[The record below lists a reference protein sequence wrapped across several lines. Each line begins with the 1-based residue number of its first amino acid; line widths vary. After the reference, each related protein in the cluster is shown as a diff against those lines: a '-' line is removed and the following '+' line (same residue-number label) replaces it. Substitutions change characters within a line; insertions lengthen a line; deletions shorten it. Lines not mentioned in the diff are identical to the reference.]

1 MASSSFEVR
10 VSLEKLLIVLIV
22 VLVPLNFIGLYL
34 AIESTRSAEQTI
46 GTLFRGIAQD
56 QALAAR
62 QFIDDRVIE
71 VAAITSDPT
80 VLDAIT
86 NSSHSTANL
95 PEEAKAT
102 KIADVEKQW
111 DTPASDVLVKDI
123 LSSRTSEALRHRRE
137 MDPRLLR
144 LVVLDQSG
152 TPVAASDKPRHY
164 APVNEVFW
172 AGVSKNGGTV
182 YVSDVMYDEQNK
194 AHYVSV
200 GVPVLDPGSMRFVG
214 ALHAFVDVGPIFA
227 SLNNDQLGRTMAA
240 TLVREDGT
248 VVSGVNVSPEMRL
261 NSEEYRAAKD
271 ALGTMQG
278 RQTGYV
284 IAGLR
289 EGNRIVGFADTG
301 LKQSYGNLPWLV
313 MVSQSTREAVAPQ
326 RMVGNF
332 AFVMVMVALLM
343 VTLMAA
349 YFFLHRKQEMT
360 EIEPPNNV
368 NRENHEPNHV
378 NELVAR

>member
-34 AIESTRSAEQTI
+34 AIESTRAAEQTT

-71 VAAITSDPT
+71 VGAITSDPT

-86 NSSHSTANL
+86 SSSRATANL
-95 PEEAKAT
+95 PEPAKAA

-111 DTPASDVLVKDI
+111 DTPESDALVKGI
-123 LSSRTSEALRHRRE
+123 LSSRTSDALRHRRE
-137 MDPRLLR
+137 IDPRLLK
-144 LVVLDQSG
+144 LVVLDDSG
-152 TPVAASDKPRHY
+152 TPVAATDKPRHY
-164 APVNEVFW
+164 APVNEMFW
-172 AGVSKNGGTV
+172 ESVSKNGGTV
-182 YVSDVMYDEQNK
+182 YVSDVMYDEQSK

-200 GVPVLDPGSMRFVG
+200 GVPVLDPASMRFVG
-214 ALHAFVDVGPIFA
+214 ALHAFVDVAPIFA
-227 SLNNDQLGRTMAA
+227 SLNRDQFGRTMAA
-240 TLVREDGT
+240 TLVRDDGT
-248 VVSGVNVSPEMRL
+248 VVSGVNVNPEMRL
-261 NSEEYRAAKD
+261 NSEEYRAVKD
-271 ALGTMQG
+271 ALGTMRG
-278 RQTGYV
+278 RQAGYV
-284 IAGLR
+284 IAGMR
-289 EGNRIVGFADTG
+289 EGSRIVGFADTG

-313 MVSQSTREAVAPQ
+313 MVSQNTREAVAPE

-343 VTLMAA
+343 VTLLAA
-349 YFFLHRKQEMT
+349 YFFLHRRQEMT
-360 EIEPPNNV
+360 EIEPPENTNH
-368 NRENHEPNHV
+368 ENHEPHHANGV
-378 NELVAR
+378 LVP

>member
-34 AIESTRSAEQTI
+34 AIESTRAAEQTA
-46 GTLFRGIAQD
+46 GTLFRDIAQD

-62 QFIDDRVIE
+62 RYIDDRVIE
-71 VAAITSDPT
+71 VAAITSDPA

-86 NSSHSTANL
+86 NSSHATAHL

-102 KIADVEKQW
+102 RIAEVEKQW
-111 DTPASDVLVKDI
+111 DTPGSDALVKNI

-137 MDPRLLR
+137 TDPRLLK
-144 LVVLDQSG
+144 LVALDESG
-152 TPVAASDKPRHY
+152 TPVAATDKPRHF

-172 AGVSKNGGTV
+172 EGVSANGGKI
-182 YVSDVMYDEQNK
+182 YVSDVMYDEQNN

-200 GVPVLDPGSMRFVG
+200 GVPVLDPASKRFVG
-214 ALHAFVDVGPIFA
+214 ALHAFVDAGPIFA
-227 SLNNDQLGRTMAA
+227 SLNRDQFGRTMAA

-261 NSEEYRAAKD
+261 SSEEFRAVKD

-284 IAGLR
+284 IAGMR

-313 MVSQSTREAVAPQ
+313 MVSQSTREAVAPE

-332 AFVMVMVALLM
+332 AILMVLVALLM

-349 YFFLHRKQEMT
+349 YFFLHRRQEMT
-360 EIEPPNNV
+360 EIEPP
-368 NRENHEPNHV
+368 EDSNHEPKHANGA
-378 NELVAR
+378 LVR